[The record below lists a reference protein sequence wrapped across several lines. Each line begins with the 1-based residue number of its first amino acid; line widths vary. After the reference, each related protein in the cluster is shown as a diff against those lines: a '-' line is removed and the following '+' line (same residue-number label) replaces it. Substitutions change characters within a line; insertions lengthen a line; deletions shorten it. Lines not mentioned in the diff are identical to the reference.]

1 MNVVNSL
8 PDKYVYYVEQLN
20 MSNKLSFLR
29 FFWYSWHMWLVESH
43 MPFLSKGRRKEII
56 AFRQNRNERQYR
68 TKASLLDY

>member
-29 FFWYSWHMWLVESH
+29 FFWYSWHM
-43 MPFLSKGRRKEII
+43 
-56 AFRQNRNERQYR
+56 
-68 TKASLLDY
+68 